1 MGGRPQLD
9 RSTSQQSVS
18 ITGQNAP
25 ESAIVPNELE
35 ELRRWAAEVKA
46 QEEITRLR
54 AVKAAYAAGDTSA
67 LGMLELNSKG
77 QLESKKSA
85 ERPHLPAAK
94 PPTVFASKDRT
105 EYNAWVQD
113 CEDTFHRSPNH
124 FFTDDAKITFA
135 KQYLNQANKEV
146 WAKHCE
152 TLKGVYKDGRHFT
165 WEDLKSRMLRCLGT
179 PLQRTMRA
187 STLIKDAI
195 QKGNQSP
202 GDLMV
207 YLRPL

>member
-1 MGGRPQLD
+1 MLGSR
-9 RSTSQQSVS
+9 
-18 ITGQNAP
+18 
-25 ESAIVPNELE
+25 IVRN
-35 ELRRWAAEVKA
+35 
-46 QEEITRLR
+46 
-54 AVKAAYAAGDTSA
+54 
-67 LGMLELNSKG
+67 
-77 QLESKKSA
+77 
-85 ERPHLPAAK
+85 
-94 PPTVFASKDRT
+94 
-105 EYNAWVQD
+105 
-113 CEDTFHRSPNH
+113 TFHRSPNH
-124 FFTDDAKITFA
+124 FFTDDVKITFA

-207 YLRPL
+207 YLRPLWDEAETRARMSKS